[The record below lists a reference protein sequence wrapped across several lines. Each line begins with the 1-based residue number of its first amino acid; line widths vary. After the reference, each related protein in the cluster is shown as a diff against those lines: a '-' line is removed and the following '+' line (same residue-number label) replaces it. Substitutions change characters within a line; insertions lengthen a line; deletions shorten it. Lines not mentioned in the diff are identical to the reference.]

1 MSRRTF
7 QAGPP
12 DAVDILHSTP
22 PGDLG
27 VFALGLVIAAIV
39 GGLASGTLGVGG
51 GIIVV
56 PVLYHVMA
64 ALGVEE
70 SVRMQL
76 TAGTSLAAMIPASL
90 SRARYARAGIDW
102 LLLERIGLPI
112 ICGVLAGIVFARWA
126 SGRVLAIAFA
136 VVAFPF
142 VLYLALGERSLRI
155 AARLPESVGTL
166 FFPAFIGG
174 ASTATGV
181 GGDTLG
187 LPAMTL
193 LEVPEQ
199 RMSAM
204 TSALGVMVAVAGAMG
219 AVVSGWNA
227 PALPPGSYGFVNL
240 IGFALIA
247 PVLLPAEGGGSAL
260 RHLMD
265 MKRLRLTF
273 ALLIAIATARM
284 LWDALA

>member
-1 MSRRTF
+1 M
-7 QAGPP
+7 
-12 DAVDILHSTP
+12 DILHNTP

-27 VFALGLVIAAIV
+27 VFALGLIIAASV
-39 GGLASGTLGVGG
+39 GGLASGTLGIGG
-51 GIIVV
+51 GIVVV
-56 PVLYHVMA
+56 PVLYHVMS

-90 SRARYARAGIDW
+90 SRARAARAGIDW
-102 LLLERIGLPI
+102 LLLERIGLPV
-112 ICGVLAGIVFARWA
+112 ICGVLLGLVFARWA
-126 SGRVLAIAFA
+126 SGRALAIAFA
-136 VVAFPF
+136 VVVLPF
-142 VLYLALGERSLRI
+142 ALQLALGERSLRI
-155 AARLPESVGTL
+155 SARLPESIATL
-166 FFPAFIGG
+166 FLPALIGG
-174 ASTATGV
+174 AATATGV

-199 RMSAM
+199 RVSAM
-204 TSALGVMVAVAGAMG
+204 ASALGVMVAVAGAVG

-227 PALPPGSYGFVNL
+227 PDLPPGSYGFVNL
-240 IGFALIA
+240 IAFALIA
-247 PVLLPAEGGGSAL
+247 PVLLPTEMGGAAL
-260 RHLMD
+260 RHMMD

-284 LWDALA
+284 LWDALS